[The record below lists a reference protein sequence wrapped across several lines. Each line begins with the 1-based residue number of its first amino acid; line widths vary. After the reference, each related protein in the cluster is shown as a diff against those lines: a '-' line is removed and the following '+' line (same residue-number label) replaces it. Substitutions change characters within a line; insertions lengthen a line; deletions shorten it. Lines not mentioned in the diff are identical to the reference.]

1 MTDMKHTPSGRPWRH
16 RSRFVLLPVVLI
28 VTGCAVS
35 TQREMEMGAQYSAE
49 INRQL
54 PIVYDATVH
63 RTINLIGDDISRY
76 GRRGINYTF
85 FVVNA
90 RQVNAFAVPGGYV
103 YVNRGLIERTDNFS
117 ELAAVLAHEV
127 GHVEE
132 RHGVE
137 QMERMQNA
145 NLGLTLA
152 YVLLGRSP
160 GGLERSAVN
169 LGGGLYLARHSREA
183 EIEADRAAIPLLLA
197 ARIHPNGLVTMF
209 EELLSEQRRSPSAVQ
224 QWFSTHP
231 TTQDRI
237 NNTRAEINRVGATR
251 LRALRTSSTDYNSLK
266 NRLRQLPPAPSVSAR

>member
-1 MTDMKHTPSGRPWRH
+1 MKRTPSGPPWGQ
-16 RSRFVLLPVVLI
+16 RSLIVLLPVILL

-35 TQREMEMGAQYSAE
+35 TQQEMEMGAQYSTE
-49 INRQL
+49 INQQL
-54 PIVYDATVH
+54 PIVSDAAVQ
-63 RTINLIGDDISRY
+63 RAINLIGDDIARY
-76 GRRGINYTF
+76 GGRGINYTF

-117 ELAAVLAHEV
+117 ELAGVLAHEI

-137 QMERMQNA
+137 QMERMQSA

-160 GGLERSAVN
+160 GGLERTALN
-169 LGGGLYLARHSREA
+169 LGGGMYLARHSREA
-183 EIEADRAAIPLLLA
+183 EIEADRAAVPLLMA
-197 ARIHPNGLVTMF
+197 ARINPNGLVTMF
-209 EELLSEQRRSPSAVQ
+209 EQLLSEQRRSPTSVE

-231 TTQDRI
+231 TTQDRVSS
-237 NNTRAEINRVGATR
+237 TRAEINRLGTAR
-251 LRALRTSSTDYNSLK
+251 LRNLRISSTEYNTLK
-266 NRLRQLPPAPSVSAR
+266 SRLRQLPAAPNVSAR